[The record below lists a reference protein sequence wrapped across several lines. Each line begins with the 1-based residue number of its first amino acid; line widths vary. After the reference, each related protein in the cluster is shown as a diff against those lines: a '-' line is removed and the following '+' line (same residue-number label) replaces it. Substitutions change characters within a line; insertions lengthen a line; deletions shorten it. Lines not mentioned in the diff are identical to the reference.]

1 MFFFLYILN
10 VFFCVFAH
18 YLVFLFATRLCFSA
32 KEENRFLR
40 VLPCGHDDFSVVAQG
55 IFLLILKVI

>member
-32 KEENRFLR
+32 KEEIDFYVYYR
-40 VLPCGHDDFSVVAQG
+40 VDMMILVS
-55 IFLLILKVI
+55 LLKAYFYYS